1 MNPNH
6 LKQKYLNAL
15 EQDMVF
21 KSEEVAKKFLIDL
34 IDYLP
39 QLEFNPPRNEDEV
52 LRAIDRDEDGGETI
66 ILYKNLTMSAG
77 GEEILPVFICQD
89 FCNLIGKYSVWDIVD
104 GSIRNKI

>member
-1 MNPNH
+1 MNPKN

-21 KSEEVAKKFLIDL
+21 KSEGVAKKFLIDL
-34 IDYLP
+34 INYLP
-39 QLEFNPPRNEDEV
+39 QLEFNPPQNEDEI
-52 LRAIDRDEDGGETI
+52 LRAIDRDEYGGETI

-77 GEEILPVFICQD
+77 GEETLPVFICQD

-104 GSIRNKI
+104 DSLRDKI

>member
-6 LKQKYLNAL
+6 LKHKYLNAL

-39 QLEFNPPRNEDEV
+39 QLEFNPPQNEDEI

-66 ILYKNLTMSAG
+66 ILHKNLTMSAG
-77 GEEILPVFICQD
+77 DGEVLPVFICQD
-89 FCNLIGKYSVWDIVD
+89 FCNLIEKYSVWDIVD
-104 GSIRNKI
+104 DSLKNKI